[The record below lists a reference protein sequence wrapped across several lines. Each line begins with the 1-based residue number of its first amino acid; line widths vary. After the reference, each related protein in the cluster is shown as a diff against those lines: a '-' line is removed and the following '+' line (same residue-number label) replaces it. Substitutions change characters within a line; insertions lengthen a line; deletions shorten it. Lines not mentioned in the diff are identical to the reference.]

1 LAAADKPPAAEIN
14 VKSLVPMIGFGLLG
28 GLILNLMPCVLPVI
42 GLKLLSFV
50 QQGGQSRGRIFAL
63 NVWFSLGLLAVFFVL
78 ATAAAFANLGW
89 GQQFTYTW
97 FKVTMVVVVFAFALS
112 LLGVWEIR
120 IPGFAH
126 TNMSSKLQH
135 HGGATA
141 AFGTA

>member
-1 LAAADKPPAAEIN
+1 MAKLATAAGGSVVETD

-78 ATAAAFANLGW
+78 ATAAAFANFGW

-97 FKVTMVVVVFAFALS
+97 F
-112 LLGVWEIR
+112 
-120 IPGFAH
+120 
-126 TNMSSKLQH
+126 
-135 HGGATA
+135 
-141 AFGTA
+141 